1 MRKINF
7 LRSFLFCLLICS
19 GGWGYAQSVQ
29 KITGRIT
36 DSIGAP
42 IPNANIQLKGK
53 NKVTIAAQDGSFTIA
68 APSDGILLISA
79 LGFATK
85 QVVLEGKT
93 EISVSLAV
101 NNKSMDEVVVTA
113 LGVRREKRNLTFSSQ
128 EIKSEELTK
137 AEEPNVLN
145 AMTGKVAGVQITSS
159 TGAPGSSSAIIIR
172 GITSLSGD
180 NQALIVLDGVPINND
195 ETDGGGGGGSGSNR
209 LSDIDPGII
218 DNINVLKGAA
228 ATALYGS
235 AGARGVVLITTKSG
249 NRNSAAPTITLNSS
263 VSWEDAILPPRQMT
277 YAQGSDGVYV
287 DGTTAKTSTS
297 WGPRWDTLYENG
309 VKVPF
314 YNQLKLFFKTGL
326 TNNNTISV
334 AGGGP
339 SSNYFVSYNYF
350 DQTGAVP
357 NTLLKRH
364 NLFTKFTNQITKNL
378 SLTSELTYIN
388 SENHLIDQG
397 YGLTNPLVTVYI
409 APISYNLL
417 PYENADGSQRLYRYS
432 RDNPYWALNNIGNT
446 SGINRFLPVM
456 NLSYNPLSW
465 LSVTERVGADIYID
479 KFNYYINKGEITYVD
494 GRLYSNDENFREFNH
509 DLIVQGRKQF
519 GKFNTSLLLGNN
531 VWSRHYDYMSAT
543 GTDLSVAGYYNMANA
558 STVTYSEYSS
568 LQRKVGFYTQA
579 EVDYDR
585 LLVFSASAREDG
597 SSVLSTNKTYYPY
610 GSVAGGFIFSEL
622 LNGGVKDIINFG
634 KFRASYAI
642 VGNDNV
648 SVYSNSTPYS
658 QAATNVTFP
667 YNGENG
673 FLVSSALGNPNLKNE
688 LQKEFEIG
696 LESRLLNNRIGLEAS
711 YFDRRMTDGLVNG
724 VALPYS
730 TGYASTTINSSKIS
744 TKGIEV
750 LLTATPVR
758 TRNFSWDVTVN
769 YTKLNTKV
777 LEVAPGLTATEIG
790 FTYAVQGQ
798 PYGMLYGSKYART
811 SSGQLLV
818 DDNGLPYSDSSGY
831 LGSASPKWQGGI
843 TNQFHYKNFALSFF
857 FDTRQGGVLQNVD
870 EYYNQF
876 YGVSKATE
884 NRADFVVKGISE
896 STGKA
901 NTVVTPA
908 QTYYQTISYITESQI
923 QHQDYIKLRN
933 VSFSYSVNKSV
944 LKSTPFKEMT
954 VTLTGRNL
962 WIHKASDFTGSDPE
976 SNNTYGTAN
985 TSLGVYTFGTPTSRS
1000 LGCAL
1005 KIVF

>member
-1 MRKINF
+1 MRKLNF
-7 LRSFLFCLLICS
+7 FRLFLFCLLVCPGS
-19 GGWGYAQSVQ
+19 WGYAQTLQ
-29 KITGRIT
+29 KIKGRIT

-53 NKVTIAAQDGSFTIA
+53 NKVTIAAQDGSFTIT
-68 APSDGILLISA
+68 APPDGILLFSA
-79 LGFATK
+79 LGFATR
-85 QVVLEGKT
+85 QVALEGKT
-93 EISVSLAV
+93 EITVSLAV

-128 EIKSEELTK
+128 ELKSDELTK
-137 AEEPNVLN
+137 AQEPNVLN

-159 TGAPGSSSAIIIR
+159 TGAPGSSSAIVIR

-218 DNINVLKGAA
+218 ENINVLKGAA

-249 NRNSAAPTITLNSS
+249 NRNAVAPTVTLNSS

-277 YAQGSDGVYV
+277 YAQGSNGVYV

-334 AGGGP
+334 SGGGAN
-339 SSNYFVSYNYF
+339 SNYFVSYSYF
-350 DQTGAVP
+350 DQTGTVP

-388 SENHLIDQG
+388 SDNHLIDQG

-417 PYENADGSQRLYRYS
+417 PYENADGTQRLYRYS
-432 RDNPYWALNNIGNT
+432 RDNPYWVLDNIGNT

-456 NLSYNPLSW
+456 NLTYNPWSW
-465 LSVTERVGADIYID
+465 LTVTERVGADIYMD
-479 KFNYYINKGEITYVD
+479 KFNYHINKGEITYTN

-519 GKFNTSLLLGNN
+519 GKFNTSLLVGNN
-531 VWSRHYDYMSAT
+531 VWSRHYDYMYAT

-558 STVTYSEYSS
+558 STVTYGESQS
-568 LQRKVGFYTQA
+568 LQRKVGFYSQA
-579 EVDYDR
+579 EVEYNR
-585 LLVFSASAREDG
+585 LIVLSASAREDG

-622 LNGGVKDIINFG
+622 LNGGARNLINFG

-648 SVYSNSTPYS
+648 SVYSNTTPYS

-667 YNGENG
+667 YDGQNG
-673 FLVSSALGNPNLKNE
+673 FLISSALGNPNLKNE
-688 LQKEFEIG
+688 LQKEFEFG
-696 LESRLLNNRIGLEAS
+696 LETKLLNNRVGLEAS

-744 TKGIEV
+744 TKGIEI

-758 TRNFSWDVTVN
+758 TRDFSWDVTVN

-777 LEVAPGLTATEIG
+777 LEVAPGLSATEIG
-790 FTYAVQGQ
+790 FTYAVQGM

-831 LGSASPKWQGGI
+831 LGSASPKWLGGI

-857 FDTRQGGVLQNVD
+857 FDTRQGGLLQNVD

-876 YGVSKATE
+876 YGVSKATG
-884 NRADFVVKGISE
+884 NRADFVVNGISE

-901 NTVVTPA
+901 NTVVTKA
-908 QTYYQTISYITESQI
+908 QTYYQTVGYITESQI

-933 VSFSYSVNKSV
+933 VSFSYTVNKSV

-954 VTLTGRNL
+954 LTLTGRNL

-976 SNNTYGTAN
+976 SNSTYGTAN
-985 TSLGVYTFGTPTSRS
+985 SSLGVYTFGTPTSRS

>member
-1 MRKINF
+1 MRKNSL
-7 LRSFLFCLLICS
+7 LRSFLFCLLVCP
-19 GGWGYAQSVQ
+19 GLWGDAQSLL
-29 KITGRIT
+29 KINGRVM
-36 DSIGAP
+36 DSLGAP
-42 IPNANIQLKGK
+42 IPSANVLLKGK
-53 NKVTIAAQDGSFTIA
+53 NKVTVAAQDGSFTMTVPA
-68 APSDGILLISA
+68 GAILVVTA
-79 LGFATK
+79 VGFIPREVA
-85 QVVLEGKT
+85 VEGKT
-93 EISVSLAV
+93 DLKVTLSISNRA
-101 NNKSMDEVVVTA
+101 MDEVVVTA
-113 LGVRREKRNLTFSSQ
+113 LGVKREKRNLTFSSQ

-137 AEEPNVLN
+137 AQEPNVLN

-159 TGAPGSSSAIIIR
+159 TGAPGSSSAIVIR

-218 DNINVLKGAA
+218 ENVNVLKGAA

-249 NRNSAAPTITLNSS
+249 SRNSQKPTVTLNSS
-263 VSWEDAILPPRQMT
+263 VSWENAIVPSRQMK
-277 YAQGSDGVYV
+277 YAQGSGGVYANGNTV
-287 DGTTAKTSTS
+287 KTSTS
-297 WGPRWDTLYENG
+297 WGPRWDTLYQNG

-314 YNQLKLFFKTGL
+314 YNQLKLFFRTGL

-334 AGGGP
+334 SGGGTN
-339 SSNYFVSYNYF
+339 SNYFVSYSYF
-350 DQTGAVP
+350 DQTGTVP

-364 NLFTKFTNQITKNL
+364 NLFTKFSNQITKNL
-378 SLTSELTYIN
+378 TLTSELTYIN
-388 SENHLIDQG
+388 SDNHLIDQG

-409 APISYNLL
+409 APISYNMQ
-417 PYENADGSQRLYRYS
+417 PYLNPDGTQRLYRYS
-432 RDNPYWALNNIGNT
+432 RDNPYWVVNNIGNT
-446 SGINRFLPVM
+446 SGVNRFLPVM
-456 NLSYNPLSW
+456 NLSYNPWSW
-465 LSVTERVGADIYID
+465 LTVTERVGADIYMD
-479 KFNYYINKGEITYVD
+479 KFNYHINKGEITYTG
-494 GRLYSNDENFREFNH
+494 GRLYSNDENFRQFNH

-519 GKFNTSLLLGNN
+519 GKFSTSLLVGNN

-543 GTDLSVAGYYNMANA
+543 GTDLSVAGFYNMANA
-558 STVTYSEYSS
+558 STVTYSESQY

-579 EVDYDR
+579 EIEYNHM
-585 LLVFSASAREDG
+585 LVLSASAREDG
-597 SSVLSTNKTYYPY
+597 SSVLSTKKTYYPY
-610 GSVAGGFIFSEL
+610 GSIAGGFIFSEL
-622 LNGGVKDIINFG
+622 LNGGLRSVINFG
-634 KFRASYAI
+634 KIRASYAV

-648 SVYSNSTPYS
+648 SVYSNTTPYL
-658 QAATNVTFP
+658 QAVTNVTFP
-667 YNGENG
+667 YSGQNG
-673 FLVSSALGNPNLKNE
+673 FLISSALGNPNLKNE
-688 LQKEFEIG
+688 LQKEFEVG
-696 LESRLLNNRIGLEAS
+696 LETKLIDNRIGLEAS

-724 VALPYS
+724 VALPNS
-730 TGYASTTINSSKIS
+730 TGYSSTTINSSKIS

-758 TRNFSWDVTVN
+758 TRHFSWDVTVN

-777 LEVAPGLTATEIG
+777 LEVAPGLTATNIG

-811 SSGQLLV
+811 ASGQLLV
-818 DDNGLPYSDSSGY
+818 DDNGLPYSDGNAY
-831 LGSASPKWQGGI
+831 LGTCSPKWQGGV
-843 TNQFHYKNFALSFF
+843 TNQFHYREFALSFF

-901 NTVVTPA
+901 NTVVTKA
-908 QTYYQTISYITESQI
+908 QTYYQTIGYITESQI
-923 QHQDYIKLRN
+923 QHQGYIKLRN
-933 VSFSYSVNKSV
+933 VSFSYTVNKS
-944 LKSTPFKEMT
+944 LLRSTPFKEMT

-962 WIHKASDFTGSDPE
+962 WIHKAADFTGSDPE
-976 SNNTYGTAN
+976 SNSTYGTSN
-985 TSLGVYTFGTPTSRS
+985 GSLGVYTFGTPTSRS